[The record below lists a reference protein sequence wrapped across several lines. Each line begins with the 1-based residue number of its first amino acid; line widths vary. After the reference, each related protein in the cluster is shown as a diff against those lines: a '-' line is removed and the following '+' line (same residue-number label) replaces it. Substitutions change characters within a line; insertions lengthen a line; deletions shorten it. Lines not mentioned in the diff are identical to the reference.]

1 MNLADFRGDLL
12 TFTAALFFSQH
23 SFRMG
28 TRSPLSLS
36 YFYVFLEPLLN
47 LSTCTQSTL
56 TPVRSV
62 FDHRQ
67 IHLISNA
74 LIVLITCHYMLLQLD
89 PYVILN
95 TQRLDNYPSILLAC
109 GTIYRRVFWCFTL
122 ARHSGKLFRLSK
134 HDITHYTI
142 TSLRTKTSPNPLLK
156 MLKRPTYIFQIC
168 SGIFVE
174 VWMHSR
180 SFQWQFL
187 GCHTNTHQFNLVSAM
202 FVYGCSFLFEPVA
215 RAVNVL

>member
-12 TFTAALFFSQH
+12 TFTAVLFFSQH

-28 TRSPLSLS
+28 TRSPLFLSLS
-36 YFYVFLEPLLN
+36 YFYVFPEPPLK

-67 IHLISNA
+67 IHPISNA
-74 LIVLITCHYMLLQLD
+74 LIVLITYHYMLIQLD

-95 TQRLDNYPSILLAC
+95 TQFLDNYPSILLTC

-122 ARHSGKLFRLSK
+122 AQHSGKLFRLSK

-142 TSLRTKTSPNPLLK
+142 TSLGTKNSPNPLLK
-156 MLKRPTYIFQIC
+156 MLKRPTYI
-168 SGIFVE
+168 SDAGLTSE
-174 VWMHSR
+174 GG
-180 SFQWQFL
+180 L
-187 GCHTNTHQFNLVSAM
+187 
-202 FVYGCSFLFEPVA
+202 
-215 RAVNVL
+215 